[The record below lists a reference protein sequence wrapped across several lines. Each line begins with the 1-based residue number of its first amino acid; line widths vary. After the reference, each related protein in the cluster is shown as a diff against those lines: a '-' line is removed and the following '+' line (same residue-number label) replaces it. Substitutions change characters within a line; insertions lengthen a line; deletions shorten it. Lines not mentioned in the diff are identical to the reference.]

1 VFLSNLST
9 QFNRSWALYLY
20 TKSKYKNS
28 NFPSVKAAGGCGWRL
43 AVAAGRW
50 VVAFLDL
57 LD

>member
-20 TKSKYKNS
+20 TKSKFKLS
-28 NFPSVKAAGGCGWRL
+28 SVKAVGGCGWWL